1 MAFSFAETLIL
12 PPLASEAPQFVDS
25 FLGNLQRL
33 AWRARPSAANCP
45 VAFEQRPG
53 RSVTANVRRVATARC
68 ATMAVE
74 GGTVASAGGRVPI
87 IDLTVP
93 IGADTYSPP
102 SLNLPIGVDVH
113 TKEPGHWQAT
123 SVRMGLHTG
132 AHVDFSLHYRADGE
146 SAEQVPLDRTCGPA
160 LLVDLGDLQ
169 PGHEISAADL
179 ERADPG
185 LTAGD
190 IALVRTGWT
199 DRAWGRFPDYYVG
212 SPTCSPD
219 AAEWLMAR
227 GCRAA
232 GFDCFPEAA
241 AKKSS
246 YLPEEFV
253 VHRII
258 GDGGA
263 VLMQHLTNLDAL
275 PRGRRFSFYA
285 AFVKFVGAEGV
296 PARFFATV
304 G

>member
-1 MAFSFAETLIL
+1 M
-12 PPLASEAPQFVDS
+12 
-25 FLGNLQRL
+25 
-33 AWRARPSAANCP
+33 
-45 VAFEQRPG
+45 
-53 RSVTANVRRVATARC
+53 
-68 ATMAVE
+68 
-74 GGTVASAGGRVPI
+74 PI
-87 IDLTVP
+87 IDLTVA

-113 TKEPGHWQAT
+113 YKEPGHWQAT
-123 SVRMGLHTG
+123 SVHMGLHSG
-132 AHVDFSLHYRADGE
+132 SHVDFSLHYRADGE

-160 LLVDLGDLQ
+160 LLVDLGDLE
-169 PGHEISAADL
+169 PEHEIRAADL

-185 LTAGD
+185 LTPGD

-212 SPTCSPD
+212 SPTCSPE
-219 AAEWLMAR
+219 AADWLVAR

-253 VHRII
+253 VHHII
-258 GDGGA
+258 GEGGA

-275 PRGRRFSFYA
+275 PRGERFSFYA

-304 G
+304 D

>member
-1 MAFSFAETLIL
+1 M
-12 PPLASEAPQFVDS
+12 
-25 FLGNLQRL
+25 
-33 AWRARPSAANCP
+33 
-45 VAFEQRPG
+45 
-53 RSVTANVRRVATARC
+53 
-68 ATMAVE
+68 
-74 GGTVASAGGRVPI
+74 PI

-102 SLNLPIGVDVH
+102 SLNQPIGVDVH
-113 TKEPGHWQAT
+113 TKEPGHWQST
-123 SVRMGLHTG
+123 SVHMALHTG

-160 LLVDLGDLQ
+160 LLMDLGDLE
-169 PGHEISAADL
+169 PEHEISAADL

-212 SPTCSPD
+212 SPTCSPE
-219 AAEWLMAR
+219 AAEWLVAR

-241 AKKSS
+241 AKQSS

-275 PRGRRFSFYA
+275 PRGERFSFYA
-285 AFVKFVGAEGV
+285 AFLKFVGAEGV
-296 PARFFATV
+296 PARFFATL